1 MTSSKEKSMR
11 FATPDVSYD
20 LDPQAVAE
28 YILMLDSR
36 REDPDVTQLK
46 LHKLLYLA
54 QANYLASTGRRLMD
68 SDVEAFRHGP
78 VIDAIRSTYKPYD
91 RDIIVNRHKPSKK
104 TTLPPDAAD
113 FLNRIWEMYQDNS
126 ASYLRN
132 LTHRQDPW
140 RDNYV
145 EGESHTLI
153 PDADMADYF
162 SQKVPVTQRVFH
174 PNVIVVYQ
182 DFLDSLDDGLVVDQT
197 LEALA

>member
-1 MTSSKEKSMR
+1 M
-11 FATPDVSYD
+11 
-20 LDPQAVAE
+20 AE

-54 QANYLASTGRRLMD
+54 QANYLASTGRRLID

-91 RDIIVNRHKPSKK
+91 RDIIVNRHKPSRK

-145 EGESHTLI
+145 EGESHRLI

-162 SQKVPVTQRVFH
+162 SQKVPVTQRVLH
-174 PNVIVVYQ
+174 PNAIVVYQ
-182 DFLDSLDDGLVVDQT
+182 DFLDSLDDDLVVDRT